1 MLIHRTCIPAV
12 LHCLEKSVN
21 ADGPL
26 LPLDNQL
33 RRLFHQQQLRFA
45 RTAPFITGV
54 QFEGIAESTIQERGQ
69 QDQSVL
75 LTQQVCSNL
84 RRQLSVLETND
95 PTGELIQLMQRLA
108 QDHGQPSQ
116 DELTRA
122 ITLQLM
128 HLAEQ
133 QNLLRYGVQPR
144 LKGEPDNGQ

>member
-1 MLIHRTCIPAV
+1 MQ
-12 LHCLEKSVN
+12 K
-21 ADGPL
+21 
-26 LPLDNQL
+26 
-33 RRLFHQQQLRFA
+33 
-45 RTAPFITGV
+45 
-54 QFEGIAESTIQERGQ
+54 STIQQREQ

-75 LTQQVCSNL
+75 LTQQICSNL
-84 RRQLSVLETND
+84 RRQLSVLNSGE
-95 PTGELIQLMQRLA
+95 PTEDLIRLMHRLA

-116 DELTRA
+116 DELTRT

>member
-1 MLIHRTCIPAV
+1 M
-12 LHCLEKSVN
+12 
-21 ADGPL
+21 
-26 LPLDNQL
+26 
-33 RRLFHQQQLRFA
+33 
-45 RTAPFITGV
+45 
-54 QFEGIAESTIQERGQ
+54 
-69 QDQSVL
+69 
-75 LTQQVCSNL
+75 LTQQICSNL
-84 RRQLSVLETND
+84 RRPAQRAEQR
-95 PTGELIQLMQRLA
+95 GHRGLIQLMQRLA